1 MKLNKSIAALAILGV
16 TILLGADLNSVNAL
30 VDQINSTNDAQKK
43 SELLKEL
50 DNQLKSLDDQDAA
63 KANEIVSQRLQVPVE
78 S

>member
-1 MKLNKSIAALAILGV
+1 MKLNKSIATLAILGV